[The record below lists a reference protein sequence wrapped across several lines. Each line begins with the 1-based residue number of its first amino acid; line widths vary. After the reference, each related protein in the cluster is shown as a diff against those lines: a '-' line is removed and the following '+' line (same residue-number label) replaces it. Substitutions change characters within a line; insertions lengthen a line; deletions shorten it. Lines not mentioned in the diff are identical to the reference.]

1 MCVETD
7 VWFDEDDGEHS
18 ESLLVEELGEGRYR
32 LHEFPVFT
40 ESASYLD
47 VVEADR
53 QTDGALRFRRVATPS
68 GLRTWRWILPRSVV
82 DAEEAV
88 AEFCAAVMAA
98 GGFWQRDF
106 GGVLQVALPPAAEL
120 DPDAWLDRQVAA
132 EQPDNPA
139 R

>member
-1 MCVETD
+1 MPVEMD

-18 ESLLVEELGEGRYR
+18 ESLLVEDLGERRYR

-53 QTDGALRFRRVATPS
+53 QPDGALRFRRVATLS
-68 GLRTWRWILPRSVV
+68 GLRTWRWILPKSVV
-82 DAEEAV
+82 DAEEAL

-106 GGVLQVALPPAAEL
+106 GGVLQVALPPAADL
-120 DPDAWLDRQVAA
+120 DPAAWLDGQIAA
-132 EQPDNPA
+132 APPDDLA